1 MTDSDQS
8 LDRLQRDILEL
19 EARTWKQAGAKISEF
34 RRRHPRITETG
45 YYLALLR
52 LLENPAAYEYGGRR
66 YAPMLKRLSEKHQAE
81 LARRLGLRQA
91 WAESS
96 AMPRVPGR

>member
-1 MTDSDQS
+1 VTETDQGLS
-8 LDRLQRDILEL
+8 RLQRDILEL
-19 EARTWKQAGAKISEF
+19 EARTWKQPGSKISEF

-66 YAPMLKRLSEKHQAE
+66 YAPLLSRLSEKHQVE
-81 LARRLGLRQA
+81 LARRASLRES
-91 WAESS
+91 WAGSTLQ
-96 AMPRVPGR
+96 P